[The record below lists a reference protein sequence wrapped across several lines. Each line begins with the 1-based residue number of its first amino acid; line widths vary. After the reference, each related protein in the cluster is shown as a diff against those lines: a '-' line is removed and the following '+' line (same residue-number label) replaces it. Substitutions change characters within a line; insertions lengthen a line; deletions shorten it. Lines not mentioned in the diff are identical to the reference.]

1 VFWPGFDRVI
11 ASATAPLIRS
21 VMRYSIH
28 DDSLDAKKARIL
40 INALIEC
47 AKAGVRTSFSINKM
61 LWGLSL
67 FLECGS
73 FSRENWRTYHR
84 VSDAAKLIRDSGD
97 KNWKRDVTFEHVRPI
112 NKMYR
117 MLLDERN
124 TLTLERAALIIGE
137 YPPVLITMKEELEM
151 SKRGFKHD
159 GVPEERYAHIPMTG
173 FTLRSEA
180 APPKRGK
187 RKSGKA
193 AKAG

>member
-1 VFWPGFDRVI
+1 
-11 ASATAPLIRS
+11 
-21 VMRYSIH
+21 MRYSIH

-124 TLTLERAALIIGE
+124 ALTLERAALIIGE

-159 GVPEERYAHIPMTG
+159 GVPEERYAHIQFTG

-193 AKAG
+193 AAPKAG